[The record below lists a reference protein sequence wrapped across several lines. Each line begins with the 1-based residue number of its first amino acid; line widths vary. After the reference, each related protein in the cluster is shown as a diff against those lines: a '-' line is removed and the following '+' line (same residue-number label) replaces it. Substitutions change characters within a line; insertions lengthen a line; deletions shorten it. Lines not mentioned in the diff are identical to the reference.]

1 MFIEE
6 VEVVNLLDDIKYLEE
21 VSEWI
26 WEQWSKQHNDKLQ
39 DVIYR
44 SKHSLNYENIPQ
56 MYIAKY
62 NNRVIGVVSIWRN
75 DLTARQDL
83 YPWMAT
89 LLVKDEYRNK
99 GVGTLL
105 QKKVIEECKNM
116 KYSYL
121 YLITDL
127 DNYYEKI
134 GWEFLEKAPLGNGC
148 YTKIYRYNLMKDE

>member
-6 VEVVNLLDDIKYLEE
+6 VEVINLLDDTKYLDE

-26 WEQWSKQHNDKLQ
+26 WEHWSKKHNARLQ
-39 DVIYR
+39 DIIYR
-44 SKHSLNYENIPQ
+44 SKHSLNYEDIPQ

-62 NNRVIGVVSIWRN
+62 NDRVIGVVSIWRN

-89 LLVKDEYRNK
+89 LLVKEEYRNR

-105 QKKVIEECKNM
+105 QKKVIEESKKI
-116 KYSYL
+116 KYRYL

-127 DNYYEKI
+127 DNYYEKV
-134 GWEFLEKAPLGNGC
+134 GWEFLEKAPLENGY
-148 YTKIYRYNLMKDE
+148 YTRIYRYNLIENE